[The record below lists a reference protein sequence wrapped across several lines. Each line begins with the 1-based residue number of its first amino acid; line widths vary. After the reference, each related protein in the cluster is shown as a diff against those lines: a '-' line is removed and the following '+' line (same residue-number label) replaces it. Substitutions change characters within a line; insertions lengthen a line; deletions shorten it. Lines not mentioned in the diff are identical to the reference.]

1 MAMRTLDFIVQPHI
15 TSRHSL
21 AADSHFLHVVGRPSR
36 LRSGVLRIYDLAGPW
51 LSIGRYHLAPGPTGP
66 GRCVQLHR
74 RYSGGR
80 TVPFGDGFVGLA
92 LVLPQRSALFSADPF
107 ALAPY
112 QVMNRYVR
120 GILEGCKLVNVRA
133 FYPGRDFVTVDRRLL
148 ALVSFEV
155 DRSGALL
162 FEAVIANHRDF
173 SGLPEMLEQVDA
185 SGVIQ
190 AEMLAPESTTCLSR
204 ELGTD
209 LATEEVAEL
218 LRRGFEKQF
227 NLFFEEHVLTSLEEQ
242 AIAATAAHE
251 FQDTPW
257 LQQRQLRPD
266 FDHHASARVQLGAFE
281 TYFSLEQDRFIK
293 DVTFAGDF
301 IANSPAIE
309 RLEHD
314 LRLCPAEWRAI
325 DAVAAGIFSQPENY
339 ILGIGHSRTIADTIC
354 KGLAA

>member
-1 MAMRTLDFIVQPHI
+1 MAMRTLDFIVQPRI
-15 TSRHSL
+15 SPRHSL
-21 AADSHFLHVVGRPSR
+21 AEDSHFLHVVGRPSR
-36 LRSGVLRIYDLAGPW
+36 LRSGVLRIYDFAGPW
-51 LSIGRYHLAPGPTGP
+51 LSIGRYHLAPGPAGA
-66 GRCVQLHR
+66 GVQLHR
-74 RYSGGR
+74 RHSGGR
-80 TVPFGDGFVGLA
+80 AVPFGDGFVGLA
-92 LVLPQRSALFSADPF
+92 LVLPHRSAWFSADPF

-162 FEAVIANHRDF
+162 FEAVIANRRDF
-173 SGLPEMLEQVDA
+173 SALPEMLEEVDA
-185 SGVIQ
+185 NGVIR
-190 AEMLAPESTTCLSR
+190 AEMLAPDSTTCLAR
-204 ELGTD
+204 ELGTE
-209 LATEEVAEL
+209 LTTEEVAAL
-218 LRRGFEKQF
+218 LRLGFEKQF
-227 NLFFEEHVLTSLEEQ
+227 NLVFEQHVLTSLEEQ
-242 AIAATAAHE
+242 AIAATATHD
-251 FQDTPW
+251 FQDTVW
-257 LQQRQLRPD
+257 LQQRQLRPVL
-266 FDHHASARVQLGAFE
+266 DHHASAQVQLGTFE

-309 RLEHD
+309 QLEHD

-339 ILGIGHSRTIADTIC
+339 ILGIGRLRTIADTIS
-354 KGLAA
+354 KGLKV